1 VFTGLVTTIGTLRLL
16 SDQLVQVSCGAA
28 PLLSDME
35 LGDSVAVDGVCLTV
49 TEILP
54 NGFVAAISPETVS
67 RTILKWAGGSS
78 SVNLEPSLRVGSK
91 LGGHF
96 VTGHIDGVGYLE
108 ASVQTANAWEMSFQV
123 PDSRV
128 SRYVV
133 PKGSIAVNG
142 VSLTVAECNAT
153 GSWFKVAVIPHTYA
167 ETNLRE
173 LQPGSPVNLEGD
185 VLGKYVEKF
194 LRLNGAT
201 NQVSS
206 EAVDELENALHTMS
220 DSITSDSITS
230 DSITPSFLAEHGY
243 L

>member
-1 VFTGLVTTIGTLRLL
+1 MFTGLVTTIGTLQLL
-16 SDQLVQVSCGAA
+16 SEQQVRVSCGVAD
-28 PLLSDME
+28 LLADMAI
-35 LGDSVAVDGVCLTV
+35 GDSVAVDGVCLTV
-49 TEILP
+49 TELLP
-54 NGFVAAISPETVS
+54 DGFVAAISPETIS
-67 RTILKWAGGSS
+67 RTILRWSGGSW

-128 SRYVV
+128 SRYIV

-167 ETNLRE
+167 ETNLHD

-194 LRLNGAT
+194 LRLNGSVEQT
-201 NQVSS
+201 DT
-206 EAVDELENALHTMS
+206 EAVDEFETTYPMS
-220 DSITSDSITS
+220 DF
-230 DSITPSFLAEHGY
+230 ITPSFLAEHGY
-243 L
+243 S